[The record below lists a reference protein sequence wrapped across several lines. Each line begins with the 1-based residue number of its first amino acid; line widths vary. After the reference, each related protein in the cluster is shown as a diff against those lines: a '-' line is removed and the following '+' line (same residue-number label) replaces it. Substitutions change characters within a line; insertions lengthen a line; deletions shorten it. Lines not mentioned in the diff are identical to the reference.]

1 LALLKKI
8 YRRGLGV
15 SPLSSSPANLRK
27 ANQMKG
33 MPDVG
38 IPRSAKVALCRFND
52 HFKGFEK
59 VEAVRR
65 IFGEKAEEVL
75 RNLKVEFFSS
85 RWGYMGV
92 SDEDGHLMVSTYY
105 LKHGD
110 AKEIYL
116 DLIHELVHV
125 KQFMD
130 GEELFDDSFEYVDRP
145 TEIEAYRLTIEEA
158 RRIGMSDMEIYN
170 YLKVYWMSDAE
181 VAKLAEALG
190 VNLPAKVSQSR

>member
-1 LALLKKI
+1 
-8 YRRGLGV
+8 
-15 SPLSSSPANLRK
+15 
-27 ANQMKG
+27 MKD
-33 MPDVG
+33 MPDIE
-38 IPRSAKVALCRFND
+38 IPRSAEVALSRFTD

-59 VEAVRR
+59 VEVVRR
-65 IFGEKAEEVL
+65 LFAEKTEDVL

-92 SDEDGHLMVSTYY
+92 SDDDGHLMVSTYY

-158 RRIGMSDMEIYN
+158 RRTGMSDKEIYN
-170 YLKVYWMSDAE
+170 YLQVYWMSDAE
-181 VAKLAEALG
+181 VSKLAEKLG
-190 VNLPAKVSQSR
+190 VNPPAEISQSR

>member
-1 LALLKKI
+1 
-8 YRRGLGV
+8 
-15 SPLSSSPANLRK
+15 
-27 ANQMKG
+27 MKDT
-33 MPDVG
+33 PNIE
-38 IPRSAKVALCRFND
+38 IPRNAEVALRQFTD
-52 HFKGFEK
+52 YFKGFEK

-65 IFGEKAEEVL
+65 VFGEKTEEVL

-92 SDEDGHLMVSTYY
+92 SDKDGHLMVSTYY

-130 GEELFDDSFEYVDRP
+130 GEELFNDSFEYVDRP

-158 RRIGMSDMEIYN
+158 RRIGMSDMEIHN

-181 VAKLAEALG
+181 VAKLAEKLG
-190 VNLPAKVSQSR
+190 VRLPAKVS

>member
-1 LALLKKI
+1 MK
-8 YRRGLGV
+8 
-15 SPLSSSPANLRK
+15 LRK
-27 ANQMKG
+27 AAKMKN
-33 MPDVG
+33 MPDVE
-38 IPRSAKVALCRFND
+38 IPRTAEVALSRFTD
-52 HFKGFEK
+52 HFKGFEM
-59 VEAVRR
+59 VEAVRG
-65 IFGEKAEEVL
+65 IFGDKTEEVL

-92 SDEDGHLMVSTYY
+92 SDQDGHLMVSTYY

-145 TEIEAYRLTIEEA
+145 TEIDAYEFTVQEA
-158 RRIGMSDMEIYN
+158 RRIGMSDTEIYN
-170 YLKVYWMSDAE
+170 YLKVDWMSDAE
-181 VAKLAEALG
+181 VARLAEKLG
-190 VNLPAKVSQSR
+190 VRLPAKV

>member
-1 LALLKKI
+1 
-8 YRRGLGV
+8 
-15 SPLSSSPANLRK
+15 
-27 ANQMKG
+27 MKG
-33 MPDVG
+33 MPDIE

-116 DLIHELVHV
+116 DLIHELIHV

-158 RRIGMSDMEIYN
+158 KRIGMSDMEIYN

-181 VAKLAEALG
+181 VAKLAETLG

>member
-1 LALLKKI
+1 MT
-8 YRRGLGV
+8 
-15 SPLSSSPANLRK
+15 N
-27 ANQMKG
+27 
-33 MPDVG
+33 MPDVEV
-38 IPRSAKVALCRFND
+38 PRSAEVALCRFTD
-52 HFKGFEK
+52 RFKGFEK

-65 IFGEKAEEVL
+65 MFGEKTEQVL
-75 RNLKVEFFSS
+75 GNLKVEFFSS

-130 GEELFDDSFEYVDRP
+130 GEQLFDDSFEYVDRP
-145 TEIEAYRLTIEEA
+145 TEIEAYRHTVQEA

-181 VAKLAEALG
+181 VAELAEKLG
-190 VNLPAKVSQSR
+190 VSVPARASYSQ

>member
-1 LALLKKI
+1 
-8 YRRGLGV
+8 
-15 SPLSSSPANLRK
+15 
-27 ANQMKG
+27 MKN
-33 MPDVG
+33 MPDIE
-38 IPRSAKVALCRFND
+38 IPRSAEIALRRFTD

-65 IFGEKAEEVL
+65 MFGDKTEEVL
-75 RNLKVEFFSS
+75 RDLKVEFFSS

-105 LKHGD
+105 LKHGN

-145 TEIEAYRLTIEEA
+145 SEIEAYRHTIQEA
-158 RRIGMSDMEIYN
+158 RRIGMSETEIYN
-170 YLKVYWMSDAE
+170 YLKVYWMSNAE
-181 VAKLAEALG
+181 VAKLAEKLG
-190 VNLPAKVSQSR
+190 VRLPAKVS

>member
-1 LALLKKI
+1 
-8 YRRGLGV
+8 
-15 SPLSSSPANLRK
+15 
-27 ANQMKG
+27 MKSI
-33 MPDVG
+33 PNIE
-38 IPRSAKVALCRFND
+38 IPRSVIVALRRFTD

-65 IFGEKAEEVL
+65 IFGDKTEEVL

-92 SDEDGHLMVSTYY
+92 SEEDGHLIVSTHY
-105 LKHGD
+105 LKHGN

-116 DLIHELVHV
+116 DLIHELIHV

-145 TEIEAYRLTIEEA
+145 TEIEAYRHTIQEA
-158 RRIGMSDMEIYN
+158 RRIGMSEMEIYN
-170 YLKVYWMSDAE
+170 YLKVYWMSDSE
-181 VAKLAEALG
+181 VAKLAEKLG
-190 VNLPAKVSQSR
+190 VNLPAKISSSQCREV

>member
-1 LALLKKI
+1 
-8 YRRGLGV
+8 
-15 SPLSSSPANLRK
+15 
-27 ANQMKG
+27 MKN
-33 MPDVG
+33 MPRVE
-38 IPRSAKVALCRFND
+38 IPRSAQIALSRFTD

-59 VEAVRR
+59 VEAIRK
-65 IFGEKAEEVL
+65 IFGDKTEEVL

-110 AKEIYL
+110 VREIYL

-130 GEELFDDSFEYVDRP
+130 GEALFDDSFEYVERP
-145 TEIEAYRLTIEEA
+145 TEIEAYRYTVEEA
-158 RRIGMSDMEIYN
+158 RLIGMSDVEICN

-181 VAKLAEALG
+181 VAKLAEKLG
-190 VNLPAKVSQSR
+190 VRLPAKFSSLDEERRS

>member
-1 LALLKKI
+1 
-8 YRRGLGV
+8 
-15 SPLSSSPANLRK
+15 
-27 ANQMKG
+27 MKD
-33 MPDVG
+33 MPDIE
-38 IPRSAKVALCRFND
+38 IPRSAEVALRQFTD
-52 HFKGFEK
+52 YFKGFEK

-65 IFGEKAEEVL
+65 IFGEKTEEVL
-75 RNLKVEFFSS
+75 CNLKVEFFSS

-92 SDEDGHLMVSTYY
+92 SDKDGHLMVSTYY

-158 RRIGMSDMEIYN
+158 RRIGMSDKEVYN

-181 VAKLAEALG
+181 VAKLAEKLG
-190 VNLPAKVSQSR
+190 VSLPAKISRSR

>member
-1 LALLKKI
+1 
-8 YRRGLGV
+8 
-15 SPLSSSPANLRK
+15 
-27 ANQMKG
+27 MKD
-33 MPDVG
+33 MPDIE
-38 IPRSAKVALCRFND
+38 IPRSAEVALSRFTD

-65 IFGEKAEEVL
+65 LFGEKTAEVL

-92 SDEDGHLMVSTYY
+92 SDDDGHLMVSTYY
-105 LKHGD
+105 LKHGN

-145 TEIEAYRLTIEEA
+145 TEIEAYGLTIEEA
-158 RRIGMSDMEIYN
+158 RRIGMSDKEIYN

-181 VAKLAEALG
+181 VSKLAEKLG
-190 VNLPAKVSQSR
+190 VNLPAEISQSR